1 MIENATSEMPR
12 VAREV
17 AKPRNA
23 GGDGNRTVKR
33 LPRRLSDVWKAPLHD
48 YPVRDEI
55 LSQFCSFEPEM
66 DVLEIGPGSGYT
78 AFRLAGN
85 VRNIAMVDVAE
96 QAVSVLRR
104 ALEGLPGLQF
114 GCGDATKDSFG
125 KEYEERFDLTFN
137 LDVFQAIP
145 DPASAFKNLAR
156 VLRTGG
162 EMFVTYPNVPPPRGE
177 CIAYLSTLSELEN
190 LLRAAGFRSW
200 EVFRVRPNRYA
211 GLVYR
216 VMHDWP
222 LDLYRSLRSG
232 GGRTLNQT
240 YESTWAFQHQKQLE
254 RYKPVL
260 HFYWA
265 MLGVILRLG
274 GDMFVTEPI
283 EDSIL
288 NRQLVIRA
296 WK

>member
-1 MIENATSEMPR
+1 MIENATT
-12 VAREV
+12 EV
-17 AKPRNA
+17 AEMNECA
-23 GGDGNRTVKR
+23 GGFGLGGDGIESRKR
-33 LPRRLSDVWKAPLHD
+33 LPRKLSDVWKAPLHD
-48 YPVRDEI
+48 FPVRDEI
-55 LSQFCSFEPEM
+55 LSQFCGFAPQM

-78 AFRLAGN
+78 AFRLAG
-85 VRNIAMVDVAE
+85 RIRRLALVDVAE
-96 QAVSVLRR
+96 TAVSVLKKQ
-104 ALEGLPGLQF
+104 LSGLPGLEF

-125 KEYEERFDLTFN
+125 DEYEGKFDLTFN

-145 DPASAFKNLAR
+145 DPAAAFKNLAR
-156 VLRTGG
+156 VLREGG

-177 CIAYLSTLSELEN
+177 CIAYLSTLDELAG

-200 EVFRVRPNRYA
+200 EVFKVRPNRYA

-222 LDLYRSLRSG
+222 LDIYRKMRSG

-240 YESTWAFQHQKQLE
+240 YESTWAFQHQNQLG
-254 RYKPVL
+254 RYKAVL
-260 HFYWA
+260 HLYWA
-265 MLGVILRLG
+265 FLGLLLRLG